1 VYLEA
6 AVLVVTQALVVL
18 AEKQAEPLVE
28 LMAQVALEQAVSGL
42 FTVAR
47 MVAGVLVFWVKGLLA
62 LVMGLGGVVAKMLQQ
77 AVQVGSMA
85 VVHQQMRRNL
95 QAQFALFG
103 QEQLVVSHLLTQGTY
118 NESLY

>member
-28 LMAQVALEQAVSGL
+28 PMAQVALEQAVSGL

-62 LVMGLGGVVAKMLQQ
+62 LVMVLGEVVAQMLQQ

-95 QAQFALFG
+95 QAQFGLFG
-103 QEQLVVSHLLTQGTY
+103 LVQQA
-118 NESLY
+118 